1 MLPLEFVVK
10 MLESLPLVCSEGDYT
25 GQKENIA
32 ELELGKIAESDL
44 DQFLCFMSVIMAD
57 HKKFSPVACRR
68 AALQLQLQLNM
79 KGSVPQME
87 QQKRWRAI
95 AADVRDMIKSNLL
108 IALPTTSLCYSITVV
123 EIIACIAV
131 MEIPL
136 KNNWPDLVPTLSSI
150 VYQLDSGGK
159 ESAVEA
165 LTFMCQKLK
174 TERMAEYVGYIMAP
188 LLASL
193 RMDQLSNRA
202 QQAILNMLMSCF
214 EPAHAYFKNSGEHK
228 IVMQAI
234 FEAAESSDIGTRS
247 IALSLLIKAASFC
260 YQHLKDYID
269 VIIPITTAAINS
281 EEGDIHE
288 MGLQFWKAVS
298 QVENPR
304 DPEGRR
310 ILQTEQR
317 EASCYLVEN
326 NRIKIVPCLFA
337 QLVRGE
343 IFANLSPE
351 DSDVANNSSV
361 KAEQACYDTV
371 FKGDLT
377 LEDLEASNATE
388 KKQSKSDTISK
399 VDRASR
405 KNRGETFKNKQSP
418 DGWTPPREVI
428 IYFSELCEDYPDTID
443 RYVLPLVEKKI
454 QHADWRHRHAA
465 LWSMLVFLK
474 QMDPKHAE
482 KTLKHIFPLIRGVI
496 RDKASSRIRNTALWV
511 ISWMVE
517 KYPPLLVVPATL
529 QDLQLLLDDLIACLN
544 DGEGRVSPSSC
555 IALTSVVKASHT
567 LARQQADGDIRPPT
581 SVLSPYYDMIAD
593 QLVKAA
599 KRRLTAAFEA
609 LRQLLLTSPTD
620 CYWVVLETTNE
631 LLLLLRKVVE
641 LPDRVGCQCHEA
653 VQKLICVVLRNVVEI
668 LELGKATSKQL
679 CHKFMTYLLSLLTK
693 FPFGMAR
700 EEALLAV
707 STIAPMLDWELK
719 LHADSLVSYLT
730 LAISSIPKNDPALAL
745 VVDAIGTLFRVLD
758 SEAIPY
764 VSKLLGQLLIL
775 TDSNQN
781 LPTEVKIRCVA
792 AFGQMATA
800 VGRTGFQMYM
810 TAVLRRLHFYG
821 ELSTAEERY
830 SSKELREKLLQ
841 TCLETYSSLIQS
853 ILYRGTI
860 PLTLELCSSSL
871 CLKHI
876 SKLIQSITTSKSDLA
891 EKTRTAMAH
900 LIGNIL
906 LEFGPK
912 KALSHIPLQA
922 SECKSLLAEVVFHT
936 KGNGQVASIC
946 RAALSEIE
954 MDARRL
960 N

>member
-10 MLESLPLVCSEGDYT
+10 MLESLPLVGSAGDFT
-25 GQKENIA
+25 NQKENIA
-32 ELELGKIAESDL
+32 ELELCKAAESDL
-44 DQFLCFMSVIMAD
+44 GQFLCFMSVIMAD
-57 HKKFSPVACRR
+57 HKKFSPVARRR

-95 AADVRDMIKSNLL
+95 AADVRGMIKSNLL
-108 IALPTTSLCYSITVV
+108 IALPTTSLGYSITVV
-123 EIIACIAV
+123 EIIACIV
-131 MEIPL
+131 VLEMPL
-136 KNNWPDLVPTLSSI
+136 KDNWPDVVPTLSRI
-150 VYQLDSGGK
+150 VLQLDSGGK
-159 ESAVEA
+159 ESAVDA
-165 LTFMCQKLK
+165 LTFMCQKLEM
-174 TERMAEYVGYIMAP
+174 ERMAEYVGNTMVP

-202 QQAILNMLMSCF
+202 PQAILSILLSCF
-214 EPAHAYFKNSGEHK
+214 ESAHAYFENSEEHE

-234 FEAAESSDIGTRS
+234 FEAAESADIVARS

-260 YQHLKDYID
+260 YHHLQDYIN
-269 VIIPITTAAINS
+269 VIIPITIAALNS
-281 EEGDIHE
+281 EEGELHVK
-288 MGLQFWKAVS
+288 GLQFWKAVS

-310 ILQTEQR
+310 IPLTEKK
-317 EASCYLVEN
+317 EASSYFVEN

-343 IFANLSPE
+343 IFANVSPE
-351 DSDVANNSSV
+351 DSEVVSNSSA
-361 KAEQACYDTV
+361 KAEQACYDAV

-377 LEDLEASNATE
+377 LDDLEVSNATE
-388 KKQSKSDTISK
+388 KKQNKSDTMSK
-399 VDRASR
+399 VNRASQ

-443 RYVLPLVEKKI
+443 RYVLPLVEREI

-482 KTLKHIFPLIRGVI
+482 KTLKHIFPLIRGMI
-496 RDKASSRIRNTALWV
+496 QDKASSRIRSTALWV
-511 ISWMVE
+511 ISWMIE

-544 DGEGRVSPSSC
+544 DDEGRVSPSSC

-567 LARQQADGDIRPPT
+567 LARQQADGNIRPPT

-609 LRQLLLTSPTD
+609 LRQLLLSSPDD
-620 CYWVVLETTNE
+620 CYWVVLETTDE
-631 LLLLLRKVVE
+631 LLLLLRKVIE

-653 VQKLICVVLRNVVEI
+653 VQKLICGVLRSVVEI

-700 EEALLAV
+700 EEALLAL
-707 STIAPMLDWELK
+707 STTAQMLDWELK
-719 LHADSLVSYLT
+719 QHADSLVSYLT
-730 LAISSIPKNDPALAL
+730 LAISSIPKNDPALSL
-745 VVDAIGTLFRVLD
+745 VVDAVGTLFRVLD
-758 SEAIPY
+758 SGATPY
-764 VSKLLGQLLIL
+764 VSKLLGHLLIL

-781 LPTEVKIRCVA
+781 LPIEVKIRCVV
-792 AFGQMATA
+792 AFGQMAIA
-800 VGRTGFQMYM
+800 VGRTGFQVYM
-810 TAVLRRLHFYG
+810 MAVLRRLHCYG
-821 ELSTAEERY
+821 EQSTAEV
-830 SSKELREKLLQ
+830 
-841 TCLETYSSLIQS
+841 
-853 ILYRGTI
+853 
-860 PLTLELCSSSL
+860 
-871 CLKHI
+871 
-876 SKLIQSITTSKSDLA
+876 KS
-891 EKTRTAMAH
+891 
-900 LIGNIL
+900 
-906 LEFGPK
+906 
-912 KALSHIPLQA
+912 
-922 SECKSLLAEVVFHT
+922 
-936 KGNGQVASIC
+936 
-946 RAALSEIE
+946 
-954 MDARRL
+954 
-960 N
+960 

>member
-10 MLESLPLVCSEGDYT
+10 MLESLPLVCSEEDYSR
-25 GQKENIA
+25 QKENVA
-32 ELELGKIAESDL
+32 ELELGKAAESDL

-57 HKKFSPVACRR
+57 DKKFSPVACRS

-79 KGSVPQME
+79 IVSVPQME

-95 AADVRDMIKSNLL
+95 AADVRDMIKRNLL
-108 IALPTTSLCYSITVV
+108 IALPTTSLRYSVTVV
-123 EIIACIAV
+123 EIIACIA
-131 MEIPL
+131 MIEIPL
-136 KNNWPDLVPTLSSI
+136 KDNWPDLVPTLSRI
-150 VYQLDSGGK
+150 IFQLDSGGK

-174 TERMAEYVGYIMAP
+174 MDRMAEYVGNIMAP
-188 LLASL
+188 LLVSL
-193 RMDQLSNRA
+193 RMAQLSNRA
-202 QQAILNMLMSCF
+202 QQVILNILLWCF
-214 EPAHAYFKNSGEHK
+214 EPSHGYFENSGEHK

-234 FEAAESSDIGTRS
+234 CEAAESSDIGTQS

-281 EEGDIHE
+281 EEADIHVK
-288 MGLQFWKAVS
+288 GLQFWKVVS

-310 ILQTEQR
+310 IPQTEQG
-317 EASCYLVEN
+317 ETSNYFAKN
-326 NRIKIVPCLFA
+326 NRNKIVPCLFS

-343 IFANLSPE
+343 IFANSSPE
-351 DSDVANNSSV
+351 DYSDVDNNASA
-361 KAEQACYDTV
+361 KAEQACYDAV

-377 LEDLEASNATE
+377 LGDLETSNATA
-388 KKQSKSDTISK
+388 KKLSESDPMSKIS
-399 VDRASR
+399 SQ
-405 KNRGETFKNKQSP
+405 KNRGEILKNKQSP

-443 RYVLPLVEKKI
+443 RYVLPLVEREI

-474 QMDPKHAE
+474 QMDPKYAE
-482 KTLKHIFPLIRGVI
+482 KTLKHIFPLIRGAI
-496 RDKASSRIRNTALWV
+496 RDKASSRIRSTALWV

-517 KYPPLLVVPATL
+517 KNPSLLAVPATL
-529 QDLQLLLDDLIACLN
+529 RDLQQLLNDLIACLN
-544 DGEGRVSPSSC
+544 DDEGRVSPSSC
-555 IALTSVVKASHT
+555 IALTSVVKASHA
-567 LARQQADGDIRPPT
+567 LARQQVEGNIRPPT
-581 SVLSPYYDMIAD
+581 STLSPYYDMIAD

-599 KRRLTAAFEA
+599 NRRLTAAFEA
-609 LRQLLLTSPTD
+609 LRQLLLNSPDD
-620 CYWVVLETTNE
+620 CYWVVLETMDE

-653 VQKLICVVLRNVVEI
+653 VQKLICGVLRSVVEI

-679 CHKFMTYLLSLLTK
+679 CHKFMTHLLSLLTK

-700 EEALLAV
+700 EAALLAV
-707 STIAPMLDWELK
+707 LTIAPMLDWELNR
-719 LHADSLVSYLT
+719 HANSLVSYLT
-730 LAISSIPKNDPALAL
+730 LAISSIPKNDPALSL
-745 VVDAIGTLFRVLD
+745 VVDAVGTLFCVLD

-781 LPTEVKIRCVA
+781 LPTEIKIRCVA
-792 AFGQMATA
+792 AFAQIATA
-800 VGRTGFQMYM
+800 VGRTGFQVYM
-810 TAVLRRLHFYG
+810 AAVLRRLHGYS
-821 ELSTAEERY
+821 ELSTAEE
-830 SSKELREKLLQ
+830 SHVSKELKEKLLQ

-876 SKLIQSITTSKSDLA
+876 AKLIQSLTTNKSELA

-912 KALSHIPLQA
+912 KALAHLPLQA
-922 SECKSLLAEVVFHT
+922 SECKSLLAEVLFHT

-946 RAALSEIE
+946 SAALSEIE